1 MVSANKMVQF
11 SRRLIQYILLCL
23 FWQLGTIS
31 IGWSQHSSLGIYKE
45 KEDYSL
51 GTWRWAE
58 DTIVPTD
65 DKQLHAVGSFG
76 LYYLLVH
83 KDIHPNKAVV
93 IISSLGIA
101 KECIDALVPW
111 EIYGRIGG
119 DGFSK
124 YDLFYN
130 SLGLFVAYVIDERW
144 EVNYNN
150 GLIHV
155 IYRP

>member
-1 MVSANKMVQF
+1 MGKLN
-11 SRRLIQYILLCL
+11 SRIITAILLVVWCTMVCA
-23 FWQLGTIS
+23 GN
-31 IGWSQHSSLGIYKE
+31 WSSQYRGLGIYE
-45 KEDYSL
+45 KTEDYTL

-65 DKQLHAVGSFG
+65 DKQVHAVGSFG

-93 IISSLGIA
+93 IISSLGIV
-101 KECIDALVPW
+101 KECIDALIPW
-111 EIYGRIGG
+111 EIYGKIGG

-130 SLGLFVAYVIDERW
+130 SLGLFVAYAIDERW
-144 EVNYNN
+144 EVTYNN

>member
-1 MVSANKMVQF
+1 MVSANKMVQ
-11 SRRLIQYILLCL
+11 SSYRIIQLILLCF

-111 EIYGRIGG
+111 EIYGRMGG

-124 YDLFYN
+124 HDLFYN

>member
-11 SRRLIQYILLCL
+11 SHRLIQLVLLCL
-23 FWQLGTIS
+23 IWQLGTIS

-45 KEDYSL
+45 SEVYSL
-51 GTWRWAE
+51 GKWRWAD
-58 DTIVPTD
+58 DTIAPTD
-65 DKQLHAVGSFG
+65 DKQIHAVGSFG
-76 LYYLLVH
+76 LYYMLTH
-83 KDIHPNKAVV
+83 KKIHPNKAIAIV
-93 IISSLGIA
+93 SSFGIA
-101 KECIDALVPW
+101 KECMDALVPW
-111 EIYGRIGG
+111 EIYGRLGG

-144 EVNYNN
+144 EVSYNN

>member
-11 SRRLIQYILLCL
+11 GRRLIQYILLCL

-31 IGWSQHSSLGIYKE
+31 IGWSQYSSLGIHKE
-45 KEDYSL
+45 SEDYSL
-51 GTWRWAE
+51 GKWRWSE

-65 DKQLHAVGSFG
+65 DKQIHAIGAFG
-76 LYYLLVH
+76 LYYLLAS
-83 KDIHPNKAVV
+83 KKIHQNRAV
-93 IISSLGIA
+93 IIVSSLGIA

-124 YDLFYN
+124 YEIFYN
-130 SLGLFVAYVIDERW
+130 SLGLFVAYAIDDRW
-144 EVNYNN
+144 EVRYNN
-150 GLIHV
+150 GLISI